1 MNYLFFNVYW
11 YLCILKPALLP
22 HANTQ
27 SPAVIAY
34 LPVDYATVQM
44 SLCTCDAVYNQ
55 VGNLI
60 MGEGGSLLG
69 QKKSAAHRRVRML
82 II

>member
-1 MNYLFFNVYW
+1 MQTL
-11 YLCILKPALLP
+11 
-22 HANTQ
+22 T
-27 SPAVIAY
+27 VIVY
-34 LPVDYATVQM
+34 LPVDYTTGQM
-44 SLCTCDAVYNQ
+44 SLCTRLAVYNQ
-55 VGNLI
+55 VKKLN